1 MTGARKDMRGILV
14 WHNIG
19 KRNSRTALA
28 LAASLFAASTCCY
41 SATSGTTSA
50 TSELKAVAKSLNGK
64 FIIAGTTFYRVS
76 HVQSID
82 ESEGSTTLHAEGD
95 PLFEA
100 EYSGNPDGNDGGRL
114 YYDVRLS
121 SKATCGVP
129 GASTSVQTSNF
140 LIFHHGEFVTLGE
153 AFKDAPIRSSDRP
166 INRVTPAMLGRLEVC
181 AKQMAEIADA
191 MPFRKIGIYAR
202 SQLITEV
209 ARTFTSSSTYEEGP
223 GEELIAKM
231 SHVSI
236 SPRNSMT
243 IDDFDV
249 QVSAVSVMHC
259 DYEGPHLELDGWK
272 QGLGPAIRLERKGQ
286 RFLISSDVLASKLP
300 PFPAYTRTE
309 LRQAIA
315 RQFGNTGL
323 ATKEDAK
330 PCAPFLRGYRFYIRY
345 RSKIVQEIFLA
356 YAGGC

>member
-1 MTGARKDMRGILV
+1 MRSNLL
-14 WHNIG
+14 WQNIG
-19 KRNSRTALA
+19 KRNWRTALA
-28 LAASLFAASTCCY
+28 LAAFLFGASTYCY
-41 SATSGTTSA
+41 SAASGTTSA

-64 FIIAGTTFYRVS
+64 LIIAGATFYRVS

-82 ESEGSTTLHAEGD
+82 ESEAGTTLHAEGD

-100 EYSGNPDGNDGGRL
+100 EYSGNPDGNDDGRL

-129 GASTSVQTSNF
+129 GASTSVHTSNF
-140 LIFHHGEFVTLGE
+140 LIFHHGQFVTLGE
-153 AFKDAPIRSSDRP
+153 AFKDAQIQSSDRP
-166 INRVTPAMLGRLEVC
+166 INRVTPAILKRLTKC

-191 MPFRKIGIYAR
+191 MPFRKIGIYAG

-231 SHVSI
+231 SHVLI
-236 SPRNSMT
+236 SPRNARAL
-243 IDDFDV
+243 DDFDV
-249 QVSAVSVMHC
+249 QVRAVSVMHC

-272 QGLGPAIRLERKGQ
+272 QGVGPAIGLERKGQ
-286 RFLISSDVLASKLP
+286 RFRIGSDVLASKTP
-300 PFPAYTRTE
+300 PFPAYTRTA

-315 RQFGNTGL
+315 QQFGNTGL
-323 ATKEDAK
+323 ATKEEAK
-330 PCAPFLRGYRFYIRY
+330 PCAPFLRGYRFYVRY